1 MAVQWSKPG
10 ESNPSRQL
18 VHSLLR
24 YFCACIRSFR
34 PVRNY
39 YSADEKN
46 IEGENSESLCTFLI
60 LIIAPLKRHIKTTKG
75 NIQPH

>member
-1 MAVQWSKPG
+1 MVVQWSKPE
-10 ESNPSRQL
+10 ESNLSRQL
-18 VHSLLR
+18 VYSLLR
-24 YFCACIRSFR
+24 CFCACIRSFR

-60 LIIAPLKRHIKTTKG
+60 LIIARLKRHIKTTKR
-75 NIQPH
+75 NIK